1 MTPDSEVLESTKQD
15 MEKTIAAFRKE
26 LSHVRTGRAHT
37 ALLAGITVD
46 YYDAKTPL
54 NQGATLAAPEPTLL
68 VVTPYD
74 KSVLGAI
81 EKAIKSSDLGLNP
94 LNDGKLIRVP
104 IPALTEERRR
114 DLVKHVRKLAED
126 YRVSMRTH
134 RRDSLE
140 MLKELEKDKE
150 ITEDERRRGSG
161 KVEEITQQQIERIG
175 EGLKDKAEHVQGVDR
190 LRRIPVPCHL

>member
-1 MTPDSEVLESTKQD
+1 MTPDAEVLESSKQD
-15 MEKTIAAFRKE
+15 MEKTLAAFRKE

-37 ALLAGITVD
+37 ALLEGITVD
-46 YYDAKTPL
+46 YYGTKTPL
-54 NQGATLAAPEPTLL
+54 NQVATLSAPEATLL
-68 VVTPYD
+68 VVQPYD

-126 YRVSMRTH
+126 YRVSVRNH

-150 ITEDERRRGSG
+150 ITEDDRRHGSE
-161 KVEEITQQQIERIG
+161 KVEALTKQYIERV
-175 EGLKDKAEHVQGVDR
+175 EQVLKVKEDEIMAV
-190 LRRIPVPCHL
+190 